1 MKIFHKI
8 EKKYFIIL
16 GICVVFFLGYL
27 LLGRIFYEEN
37 DDFALNLIANGT
49 YTPHSEYLVFNNIIY
64 GYILKI
70 LYKITGR
77 VNWYLFVMLFMN
89 FVSITLLCLM
99 VSKKTILPISIGL
112 TVFINILLDYDFY
125 NCLQFTKNAAL
136 YSMIG
141 FLILYFVMI
150 EDISKKMIPIGI
162 ILMIFG
168 ALVRFDS
175 FKAVLPFGLCLLIV
189 EMFGSP
195 IKKYLKKLIPLGISL
210 LMIFSFQMFHEYF
223 YNSQPEWNYALQYNH
238 QRSLL
243 LDYGVP
249 PYEENKKLYK
259 SLDIELLDLN
269 MLKSWA
275 YSNFDKF
282 TLKRLEMI
290 NNNKKAVSYDLS
302 LITKSFS
309 NIYAAI
315 RNHLLPAMWL
325 IGLLVLLFL
334 DTKSCFL
341 YLLLSGVICAEY
353 ILLSSVNRVIWRVVY
368 MIWLSFFIIFYPFI
382 LNRYS
387 KKINDLSFDKTYKK
401 YVYYVIILCLLVSNG
416 LNLLSNTFND
426 KDLGKDYFLFFHNIK
441 QQKDKVYVA
450 AALTFG
456 CIAPATKIYRINRRY
471 KDVYRNTLFL
481 GGWSV
486 PSPLNNRI
494 DKSILK
500 NPVKSLI
507 KSDVYF
513 ACNSGSKDTILK
525 YLQKEYS
532 KKVKIKYIETI
543 ENIQIWKYYID

>member
-1 MKIFHKI
+1 
-8 EKKYFIIL
+8 
-16 GICVVFFLGYL
+16 
-27 LLGRIFYEEN
+27 
-37 DDFALNLIANGT
+37 
-49 YTPHSEYLVFNNIIY
+49 
-64 GYILKI
+64 
-70 LYKITGR
+70 
-77 VNWYLFVMLFMN
+77 
-89 FVSITLLCLM
+89 
-99 VSKKTILPISIGL
+99 
-112 TVFINILLDYDFY
+112 
-125 NCLQFTKNAAL
+125 
-136 YSMIG
+136 
-141 FLILYFVMI
+141 
-150 EDISKKMIPIGI
+150 
-162 ILMIFG
+162 
-168 ALVRFDS
+168 
-175 FKAVLPFGLCLLIV
+175 
-189 EMFGSP
+189 
-195 IKKYLKKLIPLGISL
+195 
-210 LMIFSFQMFHEYF
+210 
-223 YNSQPEWNYALQYNH
+223 
-238 QRSLL
+238 
-243 LDYGVP
+243 
-249 PYEENKKLYK
+249 
-259 SLDIELLDLN
+259 

-275 YSNFDKF
+275 YSDFDKF

-290 NNNKKAVSYDLS
+290 NNNKKAVSYDLN

-368 MIWLSFFIIFYPFI
+368 MIWLSFFIIFYSFI

-426 KDLGKDYFLFFHNIK
+426 KDSGKDYFLFFHNIK
-441 QQKDKVYVA
+441 QQEDKVYA
-450 AALTFG
+450 ADALTFG

-513 ACNSGSKDTILK
+513 ACNSGSKDMILK

-532 KKVKIKYIETI
+532 KKIKLKYIETI
-543 ENIQIWKYYID
+543 EDIQIWKYYID